1 MANNLTF
8 QSAAM
13 ATLLYAAAKNIIKG
27 EVEDLSKE
35 LKKLEGHEEIEKELK
50 KIKNAKVPGGYYS
63 DELDQYISN
72 FLIAGLATKR
82 SPIELNSE
90 GIIECKNLIKS
101 AKKIYGDKMEYLLKI
116 YNLLEE

>member
-1 MANNLTF
+1 MANKLTF

-13 ATLLYAAAKNIIKG
+13 ATLLYAAAKNRING

-35 LKKLEGHEEIEKELK
+35 LKELEEQKELEKELK

-63 DELDQYISN
+63 DDLDEYISD

-90 GIIECKNLIKS
+90 GIIECKNLIES
-101 AKKIYGDKMEYLLKI
+101 AKKIYGDKMEYLLKR